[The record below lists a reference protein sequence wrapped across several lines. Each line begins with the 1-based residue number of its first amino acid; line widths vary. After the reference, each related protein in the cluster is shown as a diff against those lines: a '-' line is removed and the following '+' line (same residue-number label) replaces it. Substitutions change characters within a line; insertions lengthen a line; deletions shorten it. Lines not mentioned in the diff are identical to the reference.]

1 MQETTV
7 LLFKV
12 QITLSDAGVIVAQK
26 NIRCSPFEQLEP
38 DE

>member
-1 MQETTV
+1 MHETRV

-12 QITLSDAGVIVAQK
+12 QITLSDAGVIVAPK
-26 NIRCSPFEQLEP
+26 NIRCSPFEQLGP